1 MAHLLPPDA
10 RIGASVSRLERGQRT
25 VARIRSILE
34 TRPGTVPWRPE
45 FGVDLASLVGSALTR
60 SQLDKVRAAV
70 QAALERWAPDI
81 EVLGCEVHAVTAF
94 GAGPGGTDRTI
105 PLAEGALVRL
115 GTQASLRVDLSLR
128 TDEGE
133 LNLSATIRGED
144 AAGGAP

>member
-25 VARIRSILE
+25 IARIRSILE
-34 TRPGTVPWRPE
+34 TRPGTLPWRPD
-45 FGVDLASLVGSALTR
+45 FGVDLASLVGSALTQ
-60 SQLDKVRAAV
+60 SQLDRVRAAV
-70 QAALERWAPDI
+70 EAALDQWAPDI
-81 EVLGCEVHAVTAF
+81 EVIGCEVHAVTAF
-94 GAGPGGTDRTI
+94 GASPGGRDRTI

-133 LNLSATIRGED
+133 LNLSATIRGEE
-144 AAGGAP
+144 AAGGA

>member
-25 VARIRSILE
+25 IARIRSILE

-60 SQLDKVRAAV
+60 TQLDRVRAAV
-70 QAALERWAPDI
+70 EAALARWAPDI
-81 EVLGCEVHAVTAF
+81 EVIGCEVHAVTAF
-94 GAGPGGTDRTI
+94 GGGAGGRDRTI

-133 LNLSATIRGED
+133 LNLSATIRGEE
-144 AAGGAP
+144 AAGGA